1 MSRQEGMS
9 PGLKPAFSPSCDA
22 RTKVRAYLSSKSIG
36 PISAA
41 KASGPISEA
50 KTTAV
55 PIRQT
60 LPREPPARGD
70 QGCRR
75 FCLWRGLRGL
85 HGAVAGS
92 CSSSVRTALGTHG
105 GVVDLRFANGGGRV
119 INDDPGGAIGG
130 RDPGSSGGG
139 SG

>member
-1 MSRQEGMS
+1 M
-9 PGLKPAFSPSCDA
+9 PGLKS
-22 RTKVRAYLSSKSIG
+22 G
-36 PISAA
+36 PISDAKASGPISDAKASGLISDA

-60 LPREPPARGD
+60 LRGEPPARGD

-119 INDDPGGAIGG
+119 I
-130 RDPGSSGGG
+130 RSEEHTSELQ
-139 SG
+139 SL